1 MVRVH
6 RRRNNDGGPAIGI
19 DHDRVSPSGDTAGRN
34 LEGSIRKPRNVVVRR
49 LNNGLTVI
57 LQRLSYSPVAAVS
70 IAYRAGSL
78 WETENTRGYSHL
90 CEHMM
95 FKGSGSFGP
104 GKYWETVQLNGGVA
118 NAYTSRDITVYY
130 SVLPKAGLR
139 DILEMEADRM
149 FNCAMKDE
157 DVISETAVILEEEL
171 LTQRDDPEGWLDA
184 LLYQTAFRTHPYGRP
199 ITGTAEDIRRF
210 TPEGLRKFYHN
221 YYTPSNAVLSV
232 VGDID
237 TEETGKVIEDL
248 FGTGNGGEADRP
260 SVDPEPPQE
269 EQRRV
274 STEHPSQLPRVTLG
288 FRTPPSDHPDSAA
301 LSLISVYLSSGRSS
315 RFEELL
321 VKPSLVLDVSSY
333 ANTHV
338 QPGLFVIGATLPEG
352 GASDRV
358 EDIIFRE
365 LRRLAE
371 EGMDED
377 TLGILKRRRKAWGM
391 ISDADQQG
399 RSRRLSTGYA
409 KFNDPFH
416 HWHRM
421 DMLQCVSREDIIR
434 AVSTYLTPAD
444 STVAV
449 LNPSSD
455 LETARTRRSGKN
467 RETSPDLSP
476 PSAQKPSELE
486 IPDRFL
492 EVPERSVADG
502 CREVKLENGLRLVL
516 RQDASFPIV
525 SLGFSC
531 PMGSSMEP
539 AGLTGLSQITAE
551 TMAHGTPDQD
561 RIDFNARLENLGTS
575 MDFSS
580 TNEFS
585 GGMIT
590 SLAQDV
596 DGVLP
601 VISEMLRTPAFRPG
615 DLESVRS
622 EALSSLEEWLGT
634 PIGAA
639 MDSFSRQSTDP
650 PEMSSVPTRES
661 LASITRDD
669 LMDFHGRCCRPEGT
683 VIVAVGNFRED
694 ELLKTVDTHFAGW
707 RNPDTDLSPPPP
719 PRNSKTSSEITVKLE
734 GREQVALLTGSP
746 APSRLHEDRYP
757 ISILSRILGE
767 GIGSRM
773 GRNIREAGLSY
784 HTGSMYIPLAER
796 GRILALVLTSPGS
809 LPQAYARL
817 KKEFSSL
824 WEEKVSLNELRL
836 EQTSYIGMQELSM
849 MKYSSMARMLL
860 TYASTGLPLDHD
872 RKVMARVCG
881 LTREDIQRAAVEWL
895 GRGITYTTLA
905 GGV

>member
-1 MVRVH
+1 M
-6 RRRNNDGGPAIGI
+6 A
-19 DHDRVSPSGDTAGRN
+19 DTAGMN
-34 LEGSIRKPRNVVVRR
+34 PGGSIRKPRNVVVRR
-49 LNNGLTVI
+49 LKNGLTVI
-57 LQRLSYSPVAAVS
+57 LQRLSYSPVAAVN
-70 IAYRAGSL
+70 IAFGAGSL

-95 FKGSGSFGP
+95 FKGSGNFGA

-139 DILEMEADRM
+139 DILEMESDRM
-149 FNCAMKDE
+149 FNCTMKDE
-157 DVISETAVILEEEL
+157 DVNSETAVILEEEL
-171 LTQRDDPEGWLDA
+171 LTQRDDPEGSLDS
-184 LLYQTAFRTHPYGRP
+184 LLYKTAFPTHPYGRP

-210 TPEGLRKFYHN
+210 TPEGLRKFYHDF
-221 YYTPSNAVLSV
+221 YTPSNAVLSV

-237 TEETGKVIEDL
+237 TDDTGKLIEDL
-248 FGTGNGGEADRP
+248 FGAGAGSAADRP
-260 SVDPEPPQE
+260 GVDPEPSQK

-274 STEHPSQLPRVTLG
+274 STEHPSQLPRISIG
-288 FRTPPSDHPDSAA
+288 FRAPPEDHPDSVA

-333 ANTHV
+333 ANSHV
-338 QPGLFVIGATLPEG
+338 QHGLFVIGATLPER
-352 GASDRV
+352 GAPDRV

-365 LRRLAE
+365 LSRLSE
-371 EGMDED
+371 NGMDEN
-377 TLGILKRRRKAWGM
+377 TLNILKRRRNAWGM

-399 RSRRLSTGYA
+399 RSRRLTTGYA
-409 KFNDPFH
+409 KFHDPFH

-421 DMLQCVSREDIIR
+421 DRLQSVSREDIIR
-434 AVSTYLTPAD
+434 AASAYLTPAN
-444 STVAV
+444 STVV
-449 LNPSSD
+449 LLRPSSGPK
-455 LETARTRRSGKN
+455 AVRTPRAGKN
-467 RETSPDLSP
+467 REPSPDLSP
-476 PSAQKPSELE
+476 PAAQEPSELE

-502 CREVKLENGLRLVL
+502 CREVKLGNGLRLIM

-539 AGLTGLSQITAE
+539 AGLTGLAQITAE
-551 TMAHGTPDQD
+551 TMAHGTPDED
-561 RIDFNARLENLGTS
+561 RIEFNSRLENLGTS
-575 MDFSS
+575 LDFSS
-580 TNEFS
+580 TDEFS

-590 SLAQDV
+590 SLAQDA
-596 DGVLP
+596 DRVLQ
-601 VISEMLRTPAFRPG
+601 VISDMLRTPALRPE

-622 EALSSLEEWLGT
+622 EAISSLEEWLGT

-661 LASITRDD
+661 LLSITGDD
-669 LMDFHGRCCRPEGT
+669 LVDFHGRCCRPEGT
-683 VIVAVGNFRED
+683 ILVAVGNFQED
-694 ELLKTVDTHFAGW
+694 ELLNAVERHFSSW
-707 RNPDTDLSPPPP
+707 KNPNTTFSPPPP
-719 PRNSKTSSEITVKLE
+719 ARNSISSSEITVKLD

-746 APSRLHEDRYP
+746 APSRLHEDRYA

-767 GIGSRM
+767 GIGSRL
-773 GRNIREAGLSY
+773 GRKIREAGLSY
-784 HTGSMYIPLAER
+784 HAGSMYIPLSAR
-796 GRILALVLTSPGS
+796 GRIVALVLTSPRS

-817 KKEFSSL
+817 TEEFSSL
-824 WEEKVSLNELRL
+824 WKEKVSLNELRL

-872 RKVMARVCG
+872 RTVMTRVCA
-881 LTREDIQRAAVEWL
+881 LAREDIQRAAVEWL
-895 GRGITYTTLA
+895 GRGITYTTIA

>member
-1 MVRVH
+1 M
-6 RRRNNDGGPAIGI
+6 A
-19 DHDRVSPSGDTAGRN
+19 DTAGKK

-57 LQRLSYSPVAAVS
+57 LQRLSYSPVAAVN
-70 IAYRAGSL
+70 IAYGAGSL

-95 FKGSGSFGP
+95 FKGSESFGP

-139 DILEMEADRM
+139 DILKMEADRM
-149 FNCAMKDE
+149 FKCAMNDE
-157 DVISETAVILEEEL
+157 DIISETAVILEEEL
-171 LTQRDDPEGWLDA
+171 LTQRDDPEGSLDS
-184 LLYQTAFRTHPYGRP
+184 LLYKTAFRTHPYGRP
-199 ITGTAEDIRRF
+199 ITGTAENIRRF
-210 TPEGLRKFYHN
+210 TPEGLRQFYHN
-221 YYTPSNAVLSV
+221 FYTPSNAVLSV

-248 FGTGNGGEADRP
+248 FGAGRGDEVDRP
-260 SVDPEPPQE
+260 KVGPEPAQE

-274 STEHPSQLPRVTLG
+274 SREHPSHLPRITIG
-288 FRTPPSDHPDSAA
+288 FRSPPADHPDSAA
-301 LSLISVYLSSGRSS
+301 LSVISVYLSSGRSS
-315 RFEELL
+315 RFEDLL
-321 VKPSLVLDVSSY
+321 VEPSLVLDISSY
-333 ANTHV
+333 SNTHV
-338 QPGLFVIGATLPEG
+338 QPGLFVIGATLPER
-352 GASDRV
+352 GALDRV

-365 LRRLAE
+365 LRRLGE
-371 EGMDED
+371 DGMDED
-377 TLGILKRRRKAWGM
+377 TLATLKRRRNAWGM

-421 DMLQCVSREDIIR
+421 DLLQSVNREDIIR
-434 AVSTYLTPAD
+434 VASAYLTPAD

-449 LNPSSD
+449 LNPSSE
-455 LETARTRRSGKN
+455 LISVRSPRSGKS
-467 RETSPDLSP
+467 RETSPDLAP
-476 PSAQKPSELE
+476 PAAQEPSELE
-486 IPDRFL
+486 IPERFL
-492 EVPERSVADG
+492 KVPERSVADG
-502 CREVKLENGLRLVL
+502 CREVKLQNGLRLIL
-516 RQDASFPIV
+516 RRDTSFPIV

-539 AGLTGLSQITAE
+539 VALTGLSQITAE
-551 TMAHGTPDQD
+551 TMAHGTPDQE

-580 TNEFS
+580 ADEFS

-596 DGVLP
+596 DQVLP
-601 VISEMLRTPAFRPG
+601 VISDMLRTPAFRSK

-622 EALSSLEEWLGT
+622 DALSSLDEWLST

-661 LASITRDD
+661 LEAITRDD
-669 LMDFHGRCCRPEGT
+669 LIDFHESTCRPDGS
-683 VIVAVGNFRED
+683 VIVAVGNFQEEVLRNAVE
-694 ELLKTVDTHFAGW
+694 KHFASW
-707 RNPDTDLSPPPP
+707 KNPNATLSSPPPA
-719 PRNSKTSSEITVKLE
+719 RNSISSSEITVKLE

-746 APSRLHEDRYP
+746 APPRLHEDRYA

-784 HTGSMYIPLAER
+784 HAGSMYIPLAGR
-796 GRILALVLTSPGS
+796 GRILALVLTSPRS

-817 KKEFSSL
+817 QKEFSSL

-860 TYASTGLPLDHD
+860 TYAATGLPLDND
-872 RKVMARVCG
+872 RTIMTRVCG
-881 LTREDIQRAAVEWL
+881 LTREDILSAAGEWL
-895 GRGITYTTLA
+895 GRGITYTTIA